1 MGGSQELTGE
11 DAQPAVEEAMFF
23 PELYTPEKATLVGA
37 EMMGDNQVY
46 VIKWSD
52 SKKTFYDVKTGL
64 MVGQESKVKAQ
75 GQEVST
81 MIKYSDYEETSG
93 VKFPMT
99 ITQQMMGR
107 DLAFKVQ
114 KVEVNTVKDAD
125 FE

>member
-1 MGGSQELTGE
+1 
-11 DAQPAVEEAMFF
+11 
-23 PELYTPEKATLVGA
+23 
-37 EMMGDNQVY
+37 
-46 VIKWSD
+46 
-52 SKKTFYDVKTGL
+52 